1 MHNVILDPRHAA
13 NTLLGD
19 SELWCDE
26 DFEEEVDEE
35 EADPEQEAADFADKL
50 AEADTVSSGPA
61 RKTPRRADLV
71 VSRGRAG

>member
-35 EADPEQEAADFADKL
+35 EADPEQDAAVAGKP
-50 AEADTVSSGPA
+50 AEADTVSSGPT
-61 RKTPRRADLV
+61 RKTARGADLV